1 MNKQKN
7 IFKNIIGYDDVKKT
21 LTRLVDILNNKEK
34 YKKLGCTIPHGLL
47 IFGAPGTGKTT
58 FSSAILKAVNN
69 RKTYIIRKSKS
80 DGDFMDYIEK
90 VFSKAVKEQPSVVL
104 LDDLDKFSEE
114 KGKKNQEEFVIV
126 QSQLDRIK
134 DEDVFVIATVND
146 KYVLPDSLLR
156 PGRFDIKIEIE
167 NPSEE
172 DSFKIIDY
180 YLKKKKIKDDVNIS
194 NISQIL
200 VGSSCA
206 VLEKVCNQAGIY
218 AGFLNKEA
226 IGMDEL
232 IRAALEEMYE
242 TNIEDLNKEDKY
254 SLTTAY
260 HEAAHTLIASLLEP
274 KSISFVTISKND
286 SGTRG
291 ITIYHNNEYYFEDI
305 DFRINRI
312 KSLLAGKAAIEIVF
326 NKCCVGS
333 SSDIDRAY
341 KIARLLVD
349 DYCLNGFESKVQYNE
364 SEKALQNRDEATN
377 KILSEYYSEVK
388 TMIKCNRPLLDALA
402 QELNKRKILFES
414 EIEEIVS
421 RYKPKW

>member
-7 IFKNIIGYDDVKKT
+7 IFKNIIGYDDIKKT
-21 LTRLVDILNNKEK
+21 LTRLVDVLNNKEK

-47 IFGAPGTGKTT
+47 LCGPPGTGKTT
-58 FSSAILKAVNN
+58 FCSAILKAMND
-69 RKTYIIRKSKS
+69 RKTFIIRKSKS

-90 VFSKAVKEQPSVVL
+90 VFNKAVKEKPSIVL

-126 QSQLDRIK
+126 QTMLDMVK
-134 DEDVFVIATVND
+134 NEDVFVVATAND

-156 PGRFDIKIEIE
+156 SGRFDIKINLE

-172 DSFKIIDY
+172 DSFKIIGY
-180 YLKKKKIKDDVNIS
+180 YLKKKKIKEDVNIS

-200 VGSSCA
+200 VGLSCA
-206 VLEKVCNQAGIY
+206 DLEKVCNQAGMY

-232 IRAALEEMYE
+232 IRAALEEKYE

-260 HEAAHTLIASLLEP
+260 HEAAHALIASLLEP
-274 KSISFVTISKND
+274 KSVSFVTISKND

-305 DFRINRI
+305 EFRINRI

-326 NKCCVGS
+326 NKCCAGS

-341 KIARLLVD
+341 RVARSLVD
-349 DYCLNGFESKVQYNE
+349 DCCLNGFESKVQYNE
-364 SEKALQNRDEATN
+364 SEQTLKNRDEATS

-402 QELNKRKILFES
+402 KELNERKILFAG

-421 RYKPKW
+421 RYKPK